1 MIIKKIHAAEAYRN
15 EAKLNYIHPLWFYQK
30 PSKDLSKGE
39 TREIHGKKLSRS
51 LVEHSSVVQTKEI
64 LASQLRE

>member
-1 MIIKKIHAAEAYRN
+1 MLPKLTEMKRNWIIFTPYGFVKKS
-15 EAKLNYIHPLWFYQK
+15 
-30 PSKDLSKGE
+30 SKDLSKGE

>member
-15 EAKLNYIHPLWFYQK
+15 EAKLNYIHPLWFCQK
-30 PSKDLSKGE
+30 SSKDLSKGE

-64 LASQLRE
+64 LASQLRQ

>member
-1 MIIKKIHAAEAYRN
+1 MIIKKIHAAKAYRN
-15 EAKLNYIHPLWFYQK
+15 EVKFNYIYPLRFYQK
-30 PSKDLSKGE
+30 SSKDLSKAE
-39 TREIHGKKLSRS
+39 TLEIHGKKLSRS